1 MFRSFSVFTCC
12 FVSTVCFSQ
21 PISASDSSSTT
32 TGTQHATNPKAPPAV
47 EEASLILYPNPARN
61 KVSIKVKGFEAG
73 MVVVRVIDTKGKV
86 WREDNRLLTSGEEE
100 IQMFLQVKTGVY
112 FISVTEKNKDARK
125 RLIVL

>member
-1 MFRSFSVFTCC
+1 MFHSFLVLTCC
-12 FVSTVCFSQ
+12 LVSTVCFSQ
-21 PISASDSSSTT
+21 QISPSDSSSTT
-32 TGTQHATNPKAPPAV
+32 TGTQHATNRKITPAV
-47 EEASLILYPNPARN
+47 DAASLILYPNPARN

-73 MVVVRVIDTKGKV
+73 MVVVRVTDTKGKV

-112 FISVTEKNKDARK
+112 FISVTQKNKDARK